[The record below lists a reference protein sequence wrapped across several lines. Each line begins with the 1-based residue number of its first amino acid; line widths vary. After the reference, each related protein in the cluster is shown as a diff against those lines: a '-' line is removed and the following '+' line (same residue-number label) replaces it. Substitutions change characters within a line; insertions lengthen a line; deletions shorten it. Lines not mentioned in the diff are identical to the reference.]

1 MENRYSRQT
10 ILQKIGDEG
19 QQKLTKTHVI
29 IIGCGALGTVA
40 ANNLA
45 RAGIG
50 KISILDRDF
59 VELNNLQRQMLFD
72 ENDVG
77 EPKAMAATRKLQAI
91 NSAIEIIP
99 IVKDL
104 NHTNINEIINDVD
117 LVLDRTD
124 NIQTRMLINDVC
136 VMEKIP

>member
-10 ILQKIGDEG
+10 ILQNIGVEG
-19 QQKLTKTHVI
+19 QQKLAESHVI

-77 EPKAMAATRKLQAI
+77 EPKAMAAAEGQPTSTTSR
-91 NSAIEIIP
+91 
-99 IVKDL
+99 
-104 NHTNINEIINDVD
+104 
-117 LVLDRTD
+117 
-124 NIQTRMLINDVC
+124 
-136 VMEKIP
+136 